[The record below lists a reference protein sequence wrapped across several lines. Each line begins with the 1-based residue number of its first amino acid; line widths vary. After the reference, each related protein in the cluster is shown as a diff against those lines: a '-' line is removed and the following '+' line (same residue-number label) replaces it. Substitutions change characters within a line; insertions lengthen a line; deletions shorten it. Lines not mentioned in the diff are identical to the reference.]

1 MKSKKNHTIID
12 SVPLLDLKG
21 QYMSIKDEIDAAMS
35 RVVESQRFIM
45 GPEVEALEEE
55 IAEYCGARY
64 AVGVSSGSDALIV
77 SLMALGISSGDEVIT
92 SPFTFFA
99 TVGSILRLGAS
110 VTFADIDPVT
120 FNIDPAQVERLITE
134 KTKAVIPVH
143 LYGQCADMD
152 PLLKIAEE
160 SSVPMLEDAA
170 QAIGA
175 RYRGRT
181 AGTMG
186 ATGCFSFFP
195 SKNLG
200 AFGDAGMVTTN
211 DKNLADRIRL
221 LRNQG
226 AETKYAHKVLGG
238 NFRLDAIQA
247 AVLRVKLRHLDSW
260 SDKRRANAAFYTERL
275 QDSGLVGTKIVTPSI
290 VHENHVFNQY
300 VIRAEDRDGLREF
313 LGANGVGTE
322 IYYHTPLHLQECVN
336 DGRHKTG
343 DLPVAEEA
351 CASVLALP
359 IFPELSDAQ
368 KDYIVNTIEQYYSNS
383 QA

>member
-1 MKSKKNHTIID
+1 MKSKKNHAIID

-21 QYMSIKDEIDAAMS
+21 QYMSIKDEIDAAIS

-64 AVGVSSGSDALIV
+64 AVGVSSGTDALIV

-99 TVGSILRLGAS
+99 TVGSVLRLGAS

-134 KTKAVIPVH
+134 NTKAVIPVH

-160 SSVPMLEDAA
+160 NSVPMLEDAA

-175 RYRGRT
+175 RYRGRS

-186 ATGCFSFFP
+186 TTGCFSFFP

-211 DKNLADRIRL
+211 DDDLAERIRL

-226 AETKYAHKVLGG
+226 AETKYLHKALGG
-238 NFRLDAIQA
+238 NFRLDAMQA
-247 AVLRVKLRHLDSW
+247 AVLRVKLQHLDSW

-275 QDSGLVGTKIVTPSI
+275 QDSGLAGTKIVTPSI
-290 VHENHVFNQY
+290 VQENHVFNQY

-313 LGANGVGTE
+313 LSANGVGTE
-322 IYYHTPLHLQECVN
+322 IYYHTPMHLQECVN
-336 DGRHKTG
+336 DGRHKAG

-351 CASVLALP
+351 CGSVLALP

-368 KDYIVNTIEQYYSNS
+368 KDYIVNTIEQYYRT
-383 QA
+383 